1 MNYKVIS
8 ESRHKVKNAFAQ
20 EDITY
25 ENYLRL
31 AESILTGRVR
41 IQDLQD
47 EVEAHKRMKE
57 IDELRAKG
65 GKTGY
70 EKTTNDNKKRSG
82 NPNLKYKK
90 IVLEVTDLKT
100 NKTITYKSMREFCE
114 VNYISRENI
123 KKKFKKAESD
133 QITYN
138 DLIIK
143 KIDVTGL
150 KLDIEPYRIY
160 LNKETDLKKHKTKWN
175 DEEKAFIAQNRP
187 QMLWRDITVFLGRSA
202 ESCSNMLRELKKQN
216 KLDFYKNIDIS
227 DKFKL

>member
-1 MNYKVIS
+1 MNYTSVGIQ
-8 ESRHKVKNAFAQ
+8 RHKVLNGLAQ
-20 EDITY
+20 EDPTY

-47 EVEAHKRMKE
+47 EMEAHKRMKE

-65 GKTGY
+65 GKTEY
-70 EKTTNDNKKRSG
+70 EKTTNDNKKRTG

-114 VNYISRENI
+114 VNYISRETI
-123 KKKFKKAESD
+123 KNKFKKEQSH
-133 QITYN
+133 QITYK

-143 KIDVTGL
+143 KIDVTDL
-150 KLDIEPYRIY
+150 KLNIEPYRIY
-160 LNKETDLKKHKTKWN
+160 LNKETDLQKHKTRWN
-175 DEEKAFIAQNRP
+175 DEEKAFIVQNRP
-187 QMLWRDITVFLGRSA
+187 QMLWRDIAVFLGRSA